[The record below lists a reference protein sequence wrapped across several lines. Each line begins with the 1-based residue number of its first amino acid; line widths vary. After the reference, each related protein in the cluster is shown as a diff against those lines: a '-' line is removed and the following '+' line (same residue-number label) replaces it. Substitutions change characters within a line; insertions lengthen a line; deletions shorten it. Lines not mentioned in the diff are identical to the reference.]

1 MVVYTR
7 LKYERTGINTQPAV
21 EEVCQNVNLYLVL
34 GIIPRYR
41 YHQQLNFFTRRI
53 AINLYSI

>member
-34 GIIPRYR
+34 GTWY
-41 YHQQLNFFTRRI
+41 LGTGTGTT
-53 AINLYSI
+53 SS

>member
-34 GIIPRYR
+34 G
-41 YHQQLNFFTRRI
+41 T
-53 AINLYSI
+53 